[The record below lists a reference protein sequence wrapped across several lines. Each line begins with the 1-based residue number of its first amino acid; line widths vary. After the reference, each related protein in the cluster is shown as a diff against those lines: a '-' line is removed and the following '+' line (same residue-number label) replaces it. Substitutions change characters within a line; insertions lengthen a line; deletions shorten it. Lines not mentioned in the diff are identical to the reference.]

1 MSRFLQRWSQRKRA
15 AEAAP
20 QTGPEPPVVPVP
32 LADAGAPPAPASE
45 AQAQPPALE
54 LPALEDL
61 NLDSDFSG
69 FLKEE
74 VSEALRRQ
82 ALKKLFSDPHF
93 NRMDGLDIYIDD
105 YSIPDPIPPDIL
117 KRIGHAREW
126 LDEVASEAEAEADAE
141 AVVEAVV
148 EVIVEG
154 DADVVAAAPVEE
166 AASVPAAEEAAD
178 SEPPAG
184 AGEGARPA

>member
-20 QTGPEPPVVPVP
+20 QAGPEPPAAPVP

-126 LDEVASEAEAEADAE
+126 LDEVAGEAEAEADAE

-154 DADVVAAAPVEE
+154 DADVVAAVPVEE

-178 SEPPAG
+178 PEPPAG
-184 AGEGARPA
+184 AGEGTRPA